1 MHRLLR
7 HPLSDAFPGR
17 NMRLMM
23 VYRKLWR
30 CRLVL
35 VATLAGLASSAD
47 TLPAQGVDYAA
58 ADRIRTF
65 DPLLVGGRVY
75 PVWFS
80 DSVRFYYEANGSGA
94 DRGTLYLVDPRTRT
108 RRPLIDNGRV
118 AASLSA
124 VADTSIDPR
133 KLPAGTLVNGERALQ
148 FDVRG
153 KSYWCPLDAPRCVI
167 ADSAQLM
174 VRRKATGPTWASRS
188 PNGEWD
194 AFVWNYNV
202 YVPPARLAD
211 ADPAAWRASSG
222 ICSAPSLRAT
232 TE

>member
-1 MHRLLR
+1 
-7 HPLSDAFPGR
+7 
-17 NMRLMM
+17 MRLMI
-23 VYRKLWR
+23 VYRKMWR
-30 CRLVL
+30 CRPIVI
-35 VATLAGLASSAD
+35 ATLAGVASAAD
-47 TLPAQGVDYAA
+47 TLPAQAVDYAA

-108 RRPLIDNGRV
+108 RRALIDNGRI
-118 AASLSA
+118 ASSLSA

-133 KLPAGTLVNGERALQ
+133 KLPAGTLVNGDRALQ

-153 KSYWCPLDAPRCVI
+153 KSYWCSLDAPQCAL

-174 VRRKATGPTWASRS
+174 VRRKAKGPTWASRS
-188 PNGEWD
+188 PNGE
-194 AFVWNYNV
+194 
-202 YVPPARLAD
+202 
-211 ADPAAWRASSG
+211 
-222 ICSAPSLRAT
+222 
-232 TE
+232 